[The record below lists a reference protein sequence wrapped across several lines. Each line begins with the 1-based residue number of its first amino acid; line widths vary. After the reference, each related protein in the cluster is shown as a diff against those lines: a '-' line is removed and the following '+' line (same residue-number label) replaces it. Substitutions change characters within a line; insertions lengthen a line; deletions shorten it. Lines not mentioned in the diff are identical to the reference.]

1 MRPALTR
8 RDRQTIE
15 ADLRLYPRIP
25 ALMQEIA
32 EKYGFDLPPP
42 SWSREAPRMSG
53 TNVINDLTPR
63 QAANLWRDREYQRLR
78 KLQKAIERLYE
89 RLDLRLRRVLE
100 LAYWQDRSDEEVAM
114 LVAGG
119 PDGPVS
125 VRSVQ
130 RWREEILVA
139 AYMEFCLSEIPPYR
153 DRPAEERQ
161 GA

>member
-1 MRPALTR
+1 MRPTITR

-25 ALMQEIA
+25 ALLQEIA
-32 EKYGFDLPPP
+32 EQYGYDLPPP

-53 TNVINDLTPR
+53 TNVINDMTPR
-63 QAANLWRDREYQRLR
+63 QAALLWRDREYQRL
-78 KLQKAIERLYE
+78 KALKKAIDRLYE

-100 LAYWQDRSDEEVAM
+100 LAYWQDRSDEDVARA
-114 LVAGG
+114 VSGNQE
-119 PDGPVS
+119 PVS
-125 VRSVQ
+125 VRTVQ

-153 DRPAEERQ
+153 DRPAVEKQ